1 MAHFNSKQ
9 TFYRFTHVHVNII
22 TIHTHTYIDII
33 LQYAIVLFHF
43 ITFALFPFF
52 RPLKESVNFVYV
64 NECLKDINQ
73 VGLYLKCFRKNF
85 CSKRNENLMT
95 TLFW

>member
-9 TFYRFTHVHVNII
+9 TFYRLTHVRVNII
-22 TIHTHTYIDII
+22 TIHKNIYIDII

-52 RPLKESVNFVYV
+52 RPLKESVNV
-64 NECLKDINQ
+64 CLCKWMFKS
-73 VGLYLKCFRKNF
+73 Y
-85 CSKRNENLMT
+85 
-95 TLFW
+95 